1 MADGKDPTLVKE
13 TLDKDLAKI
22 GRAEAAVQATARSV
36 VAPGL
41 AFLFLAA
48 IVVIGGAL
56 LGGQDNG
63 LLIIAAAAIG
73 GYMALNIGIFRFVS
87 NLLLF

>member
-41 AFLFLAA
+41 AFLFLA
-48 IVVIGGAL
+48 GAF
-56 LGGQDNG
+56 
-63 LLIIAAAAIG
+63 
-73 GYMALNIGIFRFVS
+73 YMGAFYDVKVDVKATARKARRMNCKPSHV
-87 NLLLF
+87 